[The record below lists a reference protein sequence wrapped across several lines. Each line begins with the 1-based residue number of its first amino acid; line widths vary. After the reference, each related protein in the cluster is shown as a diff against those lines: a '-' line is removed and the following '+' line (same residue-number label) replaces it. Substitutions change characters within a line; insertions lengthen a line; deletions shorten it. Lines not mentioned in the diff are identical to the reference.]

1 MVVNEITAGVS
12 LKLYETFGSSYRIY
26 QNDVSQGLFEPCFF
40 LAVLSP
46 SHKPYLGRRR
56 KITVPLDVHFFP
68 EDAGNNREMARVGDL
83 LFSALEFITTTDGQ
97 DVVRGRD
104 MSYEVQDSVLHFFV
118 TYSVLLN
125 ETPQKEEME
134 SLSLKERVTNTEKE
148 EMDYDQ
154 KGNENRSSE

>member
-1 MVVNEITAGVS
+1 
-12 LKLYETFGSSYRIY
+12 
-26 QNDVSQGLFEPCFF
+26 
-40 LAVLSP
+40 
-46 SHKPYLGRRR
+46 
-56 KITVPLDVHFFP
+56 
-68 EDAGNNREMARVGDL
+68 
-83 LFSALEFITTTDGQ
+83 
-97 DVVRGRD
+97 